1 MARNVVK
8 YGGYKE
14 DNHVKIQWFQ
24 ITMLRT
30 FSYKREG
37 LDFISAYAGFK
48 SRRIMNTLYNLYKQ
62 FMAVLI

>member
-1 MARNVVK
+1 
-8 YGGYKE
+8 
-14 DNHVKIQWFQ
+14 
-24 ITMLRT
+24 MLRT

-48 SRRIMNTLYNLYKQ
+48 RRRIMNTLYNFYKE